1 MDYSEINQLHME
13 NERLINE
20 LTNIKK
26 DITNIAPYQCHINE
40 CLMDIE
46 AEYYEEEFNENPYET
61 KTKDLKDHHY
71 KILRIIIDFFNYY
84 SN

>member
-13 NERLINE
+13 NERLTNE
-20 LTNIKK
+20 LNKIKE

-40 CLMDIE
+40 CLMENE
-46 AEYYEEEFNENPYET
+46 AEYYEEEFNENPYEI

-71 KILRIIIDFFNYY
+71 KILRIILDFFNYY